1 MRLRPIVLLVVPVL
15 LLAGCGGA
23 AGESKASPSTATTG
37 TGAKQVVEQVLR
49 RHLVASDAGDCAG
62 VKETVQLP
70 VLVDCADVREQQGQW
85 SADGAD
91 LDTVPVAVEIT
102 QDSATATVTWP
113 SGEENEWALQDGG
126 AGWRVLNVD
135 ISDDV

>member
-1 MRLRPIVLLVVPVL
+1 MRLRSIVLLLSSVVL
-15 LLAGCGGA
+15 IAGCGGA
-23 AGESKASPSTATTG
+23 TDEPEASPSTATPS
-37 TGAKQVVEQVLR
+37 ASAEQVVEQVLR
-49 RHLVASDAGDCAG
+49 RHLVASDAGDCAA

-70 VLVDCADVREQQGQW
+70 VLVECADVREQQGQW

-91 LDTVPVAVEIT
+91 LETVPVAVEIT
-102 QDSATATVTWP
+102 EDSATATVTWP

-135 ISDDV
+135 VSDGV